1 MKLTKQEALQQNFYY
16 KLVDTENGDTICRS
30 DNLNDI
36 KKEAYLYD
44 DDCDGDCVLACI
56 KYKVIDDGEKR
67 KGVKDAE
74 YNPYT
79 KKLLYNY

>member
-1 MKLTKQEALQQNFYY
+1 MRFSKKEALQQDFYF
-16 KLVDTENGDTICRS
+16 KLFDGDNGDTICRS
-30 DNLNDI
+30 DNLNDV

-67 KGVKDAE
+67 KGVRIAQ

-79 KKLLYNY
+79 KKMIFEY